1 MKFLDA
7 VASSYVNFFSLNS
20 KIQNLKK
27 NQKIALNGQWSPYC
41 GTWLCVVSNGEINL
55 YGRNPWLQVLAERN
69 SE

>member
-7 VASSYVNFFSLNS
+7 VVSSYVNFFSLNS
-20 KIQNLKK
+20 KIQNKK
-27 NQKIALNGQWSPYC
+27 NLKIAFNGQRSPYC